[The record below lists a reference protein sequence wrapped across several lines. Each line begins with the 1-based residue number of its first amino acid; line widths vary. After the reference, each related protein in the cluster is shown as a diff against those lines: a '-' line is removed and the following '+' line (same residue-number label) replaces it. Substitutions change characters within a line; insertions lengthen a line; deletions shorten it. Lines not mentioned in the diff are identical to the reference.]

1 MVYEDLEKKVKNK
14 TPPQNPGYNGY
25 IRQTPVLVSLLIG
38 YLVFLVVSYLDQHNA
53 HDLPYCNKDKA
64 NSIPNN
70 RNNQPAGLER

>member
-1 MVYEDLEKKVKNK
+1 MAKSRVQWVYK
-14 TPPQNPGYNGY
+14 TNPSACLS
-25 IRQTPVLVSLLIG
+25 IDRLLS
-38 YLVFLVVSYLDQHNA
+38 FLVVSYLDQHNA